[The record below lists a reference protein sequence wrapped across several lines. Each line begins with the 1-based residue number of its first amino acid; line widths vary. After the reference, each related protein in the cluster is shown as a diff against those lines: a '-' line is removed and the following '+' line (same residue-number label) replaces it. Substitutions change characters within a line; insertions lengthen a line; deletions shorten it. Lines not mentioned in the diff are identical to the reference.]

1 MTKLKSRLKSLA
13 IVLALILSFGLIGIF
28 TNTQELAAK
37 GVKVSATFHSYPNEL
52 RVSFPNGQYARYYNS
67 VSVIKTEAGRIVFCI
82 EPFVDVSSEGYLTRT
97 PENEK
102 LHSSYGGDRV
112 LTPDKLHKVE
122 MAVYH
127 GWNTSSKSI
136 GDYTATKM
144 AIFNIIWDAKITG
157 LTKADQAK
165 FDAIHSKIKTHG
177 LRPNLDAKIL
187 KQGNTFENNTL
198 KIKTTG
204 SNHFIDTNGI
214 ISKMEVVQNTTGA
227 KISISNNNLYVSGN
241 KDTKDGKVTF
251 VRWPKVSTLDASI
264 LYFSPSGGQKAVETA
279 DPDHVT
285 FTLNISVEKEWNINV
300 SKVDA
305 ETKTAQ
311 ADASLA
317 GAVYGLY
324 KVDANGK
331 EVLLDKYTTD
341 ENASFS
347 TKNYVVKDGTTIK
360 DYFIREIS
368 PSKGYNLNNKKYY
381 LKDATTAGSLDALE
395 VEEDIIKGNI
405 QILKYTEDGLNKEVP
420 EEGAEFEVYL
430 KSSGSYEQAKASE
443 RDKLVADSRGYA
455 TSKALPYGTYVVRQT
470 STWPNS
476 LLSDPFEVQIS
487 ENNKTYTYTLH
498 DDVFKSRLLIIK
510 LDKDSGKRIPYKGA
524 AFEIYTPSGEKLV
537 QAGGQSVFYT
547 DERGEILLP
556 EALPYGEGYSLK
568 EVKAPLGYVLDTEDI
583 SFDINKETAKEDV
596 DGNLVVKIYKPNQ
609 VQKGKIKLEKTAQA
623 FTSVKENNAVYTPIY
638 EDINLAGVSFEIYA
652 NEDIKSLDGT
662 VHNRKGELVDSLTTD
677 ENGLAESKELYLG
690 SYLIKEVEAP
700 RGYVLDKE
708 AKTVELKYAGQELAI
723 ASKSVEVHNDLQE
736 IAISLNK
743 VLEKDPN
750 FNSSADL
757 TKVKFGLYA
766 NEDIKA
772 KDGSIIPKGGKIK
785 DLSADANGQLHYT
798 GKLPFGAYYL
808 LEEETASGYL
818 LEEKAIEFSFE
829 YQGQDVKTVELQLL
843 NGQDLLNKI
852 IRGSVKGLK
861 LDSDTGAALENVVF
875 GLFSSKDAQE
885 ASYSTSTDKEG
896 KFSFTGIPY
905 GKWYLKEISTIDGYI
920 LNKDVEEIVID
931 ENDKVLEFTF
941 SNEKNTTEIRKVDM
955 AGTELSGAK
964 IEVLTKDGKVLDK
977 WTSTKEAHIIRG
989 LHAGETYIL
998 RESLAPL
1005 GYVKSQDVEFTV
1017 NKDGSA
1023 TKVQMKNEL
1032 STTEITKTDI
1042 SGAELAGAKLELIDK
1057 DGKVVDAW
1065 TSTKEPHI
1073 IKGLHLGETYTLRET
1088 MAPLGYVK
1096 SQDVEFTVNKDG
1108 SVTKVSMQNE
1118 LSTTEIKKTDMA
1130 GKELKDAKLEVLNKD
1145 GEIIDEWTST
1155 DEAHTIRGL
1164 ALGETYI
1171 LRETIAPI
1179 GYVKAQEVEFTVNKD
1194 GSVSKVEMKNEL
1206 STTEVI
1212 KTDMA
1217 GAELAGAKLQVIN
1230 KDGKLID
1237 EWTSTKEAHVIR
1249 GLHLGESYTLR
1260 EILPPLGYVKSQD
1273 VEFTINEDGSV
1284 TKVQMKNE
1292 LSTTEVTK
1300 TDMAGKELAGAKL
1313 QVLDKDGKLIDEWIS
1328 TEKPHIIRGLH
1339 LGETYTL
1346 KETMAPLGYIKSKDI
1361 EFTVN
1366 KDGSVTKVSMKNELS
1381 TTEITKTDMAV
1392 NELAGAKLQVIN
1404 KDGKIIDEW
1413 TSTKKP
1419 HVIRGLHLG
1428 ETYTLKESLAPIG
1441 YVKSQD
1447 VKFTVKADGTVT
1459 KVSMKNE
1466 LSTTKISKI
1475 DMAGAEL
1482 AGAKLQVINKN
1493 GKVVDEWTSGHKEHF
1508 IKGLHLGE
1516 TYTLRESMAPLGY
1529 VKSQDV
1535 EFTVN
1540 KDGSV
1545 TKVKMKNELSTTEVK
1560 KTDMVGAELAG
1571 AKLQVIDKGGKV
1583 VDEWTSTKQ
1592 AHVIRGLHLSESYTL
1607 KETLAPLGY
1616 VKSKKV
1622 EFTVNK
1628 NGSVTKVQIQNELS
1642 TTEIRKTDM
1651 AGTELAG
1658 AKLKVIDKEG
1668 KVIDE
1673 WTSSKQAHVIRGL
1686 HLGESYTLKETLAP
1700 LGYVKS
1706 KAVQFTV
1713 NKDGTVTKVQMK
1725 NELSTTKITKTD
1737 LGGTELAGAKLEV
1750 INKDGKVV
1758 DAWTSTKEAHVIR
1771 GLHLG
1776 ESYVLRENLAPLGY
1790 VKSQDF
1796 EFTVNKD
1803 GSVTKVSMSN
1813 ELSTTEISKTD
1824 MAGAEL
1830 PGAKLEVISKDGKVI
1845 DEWISS
1851 EKAHIIRGL
1860 HLGETYTLK
1869 ETLAPAG
1876 YLKAETVEFTVNKDG
1891 SVTKVQMKDELSTT
1905 EISKTDIAGTELAGA
1920 KLEVLNKDG
1929 EVVDEWI
1936 STEEEHII
1944 RGLHLGETYT
1954 LKETIA
1960 PEGYVKAQAIE
1971 FTVNTDGS
1979 VTKVQMKNE
1988 LSTTEISKTDIF
2000 GDELA
2005 GAKLEIIDEEGKVVD
2020 EWVSTDKAHII
2031 RGLHLGKSYRLR
2043 ETIAPL
2049 GYVKAEEIE
2058 FTVNEDASVTA
2069 VEMRNE
2075 LSTTKITKTDS
2086 KGNVLVGAKMQIL
2099 SKDGEVIYEWISGN
2113 KAYVIRGL
2121 HLGETYTLKEIAAP
2135 AGYVKSQ
2142 DFEFKVNKDG
2152 TVTEVAIVNERSR
2165 TEITKTDMAGKE
2177 LKGAK
2182 LQVLNRDGEVI
2193 DEWISGKKAHVIE
2206 GLNLGETYILRE
2218 TMAPKG
2224 YQKAEDVEFTVNK
2237 DGSVTKVQM
2246 LNELK
2251 PKAKTGENIS
2261 NIFTPLALI
2270 SLATVSLFIRKKRR
2284 YI

>member
-67 VSVIKTEAGRIVFCI
+67 VSVIKTEAGRTVFCI

-177 LRPNLDAKIL
+177 LKPNLDAKIL

-331 EVLLDKYTTD
+331 EILLDKYTTD

-347 TKNYVVKDGTTIK
+347 TKNYVVKDGKTIK

-381 LKDATTAGSLDALE
+381 LKDATTAGTLDALE

-430 KSSGSYEQAKASE
+430 KSRGSYEQAKASE

-568 EVKAPLGYVLDTEDI
+568 EVKAPLGYVLDSEDI

-596 DGNLVVKIYKPNQ
+596 DGNLVVKVYKPNQ
-609 VQKGKIKLEKTAQA
+609 VQKGKIRLEKTAQA
-623 FTSVKENNAVYTPIY
+623 FTSVKENNAVYTPVY

-662 VHNRKGELVDSLTTD
+662 VHYRKGELVDSLTTD

-708 AKTVELKYAGQELAI
+708 AKIVELKYAGQELAI

-743 VLEKDPN
+743 ALEKDPN

-757 TKVKFGLYA
+757 TKVRFGLYA

-785 DLSADANGQLHYT
+785 DLSVDANGQLHYT

-829 YQGQDVKTVELQLL
+829 YQGQDIKTVELQLL
-843 NGQDLLNKI
+843 DGQDLLNKI

-861 LDSDTGAALENVVF
+861 LDSDTGVALENVVF

-941 SNEKNTTEIRKVDM
+941 SNEKNTTEISKVDM
-955 AGTELSGAK
+955 AGAELAGAK
-964 IEVLTKDGKVLDK
+964 LEVLTKDGKVLDK

-989 LHAGETYIL
+989 LHA
-998 RESLAPL
+998 
-1005 GYVKSQDVEFTV
+1005 
-1017 NKDGSA
+1017 
-1023 TKVQMKNEL
+1023 
-1032 STTEITKTDI
+1032 
-1042 SGAELAGAKLELIDK
+1042 
-1057 DGKVVDAW
+1057 
-1065 TSTKEPHI
+1065 
-1073 IKGLHLGETYTLRET
+1073 
-1088 MAPLGYVK
+1088 
-1096 SQDVEFTVNKDG
+1096 
-1108 SVTKVSMQNE
+1108 
-1118 LSTTEIKKTDMA
+1118 
-1130 GKELKDAKLEVLNKD
+1130 
-1145 GEIIDEWTST
+1145 
-1155 DEAHTIRGL
+1155 
-1164 ALGETYI
+1164 
-1171 LRETIAPI
+1171 
-1179 GYVKAQEVEFTVNKD
+1179 
-1194 GSVSKVEMKNEL
+1194 
-1206 STTEVI
+1206 
-1212 KTDMA
+1212 
-1217 GAELAGAKLQVIN
+1217 
-1230 KDGKLID
+1230 
-1237 EWTSTKEAHVIR
+1237 
-1249 GLHLGESYTLR
+1249 
-1260 EILPPLGYVKSQD
+1260 
-1273 VEFTINEDGSV
+1273 
-1284 TKVQMKNE
+1284 
-1292 LSTTEVTK
+1292 
-1300 TDMAGKELAGAKL
+1300 
-1313 QVLDKDGKLIDEWIS
+1313 
-1328 TEKPHIIRGLH
+1328 
-1339 LGETYTL
+1339 
-1346 KETMAPLGYIKSKDI
+1346 
-1361 EFTVN
+1361 
-1366 KDGSVTKVSMKNELS
+1366 
-1381 TTEITKTDMAV
+1381 
-1392 NELAGAKLQVIN
+1392 
-1404 KDGKIIDEW
+1404 
-1413 TSTKKP
+1413 
-1419 HVIRGLHLG
+1419 
-1428 ETYTLKESLAPIG
+1428 
-1441 YVKSQD
+1441 
-1447 VKFTVKADGTVT
+1447 
-1459 KVSMKNE
+1459 
-1466 LSTTKISKI
+1466 
-1475 DMAGAEL
+1475 
-1482 AGAKLQVINKN
+1482 
-1493 GKVVDEWTSGHKEHF
+1493 
-1508 IKGLHLGE
+1508 
-1516 TYTLRESMAPLGY
+1516 
-1529 VKSQDV
+1529 
-1535 EFTVN
+1535 
-1540 KDGSV
+1540 
-1545 TKVKMKNELSTTEVK
+1545 
-1560 KTDMVGAELAG
+1560 
-1571 AKLQVIDKGGKV
+1571 
-1583 VDEWTSTKQ
+1583 
-1592 AHVIRGLHLSESYTL
+1592 
-1607 KETLAPLGY
+1607 
-1616 VKSKKV
+1616 
-1622 EFTVNK
+1622 
-1628 NGSVTKVQIQNELS
+1628 
-1642 TTEIRKTDM
+1642 
-1651 AGTELAG
+1651 
-1658 AKLKVIDKEG
+1658 
-1668 KVIDE
+1668 
-1673 WTSSKQAHVIRGL
+1673 
-1686 HLGESYTLKETLAP
+1686 GESYTLKETLAP

-1713 NKDGTVTKVQMK
+1713 NKDGTVTNVQMK

-1737 LGGTELAGAKLEV
+1737 LGGTELAGAKLQV

-1790 VKSQDF
+1790 VKSQDL

-1803 GSVTKVSMSN
+1803 GSVTKVSMKN

-1851 EKAHIIRGL
+1851 DKAHIIRGL
-1860 HLGETYTLK
+1860 HIGETYTLK
-1869 ETLAPAG
+1869 ETIAPAG
-1876 YLKAETVEFTVNKDG
+1876 YLKAEAVEFTVNKDG
-1891 SVTKVQMKDELSTT
+1891 SVTRVQIKDELSTT
-1905 EISKTDIAGTELAGA
+1905 EISKSDIAGNELAGA

-1936 STEEEHII
+1936 STEETHVI

-1960 PEGYVKAQAIE
+1960 PDGYVKAQAIE
-1971 FTVNTDGS
+1971 FTVNTDGT

-2005 GAKLEIIDEEGKVVD
+2005 GAKLEVIDEEGKVVD
-2020 EWVSTDKAHII
+2020 EWVSTDKVHVI

-2043 ETIAPL
+2043 ETIAPI
-2049 GYVKAEEIE
+2049 GYVKAEEVE
-2058 FTVNEDASVTA
+2058 FTVHEDGSVTA

-2135 AGYVKSQ
+2135 AGYVKAQ

-2182 LQVLNRDGEVI
+2182 LQVLNKDGEVI

-2206 GLNLGETYILRE
+2206 GLNLGESYILRE
-2218 TMAPKG
+2218 TMAPEG
-2224 YQKAEDVEFTVNK
+2224 YQKAEDVEFTVNA

-2261 NIFTPLALI
+2261 NIIKPFALI
-2270 SLATVSLFIRKKRR
+2270 SLATISLFIRKKRR